1 MSARFRDGARASP
14 AARTGLLL
22 VNLGTPDAPTPAAV
36 RRYLGQFLHD
46 YRVVDLSRW
55 LWCPIL
61 HGVIL
66 PLRARKVATAYASIW
81 GPDGSPL
88 RAQSEKLALALQAQL
103 PEFDVRL
110 AMRYGAPSVA
120 SVLREWQ
127 ASGLERLLVL
137 PLYPQYSA
145 TTTAAVHDALFAELA
160 TWRQLPE
167 LRLINDYH
175 QNSDWLDSLEA
186 SVESH
191 WDLHGRGDR
200 LLISFHGIPQ
210 RFADAGDPYR
220 QQCEAG
226 ARLLA
231 ARLRLA
237 DGDWSLVFQSRFGR
251 EPWLQPYIDQTLTQ
265 LAAQGVKTID
275 VICPG
280 FAVDCLE
287 TLEEIAVR
295 DAELFRQAGG
305 GQLRYVQALNA
316 APGHV
321 SALATLARRHA
332 QGWCH

>member
-1 MSARFRDGARASP
+1 MSPHFRDGVRASP
-14 AARTGLLL
+14 ASRTALLL
-22 VNLGTPDAPTPAAV
+22 VNLGTPEAPTPAAV
-36 RRYLGQFLHD
+36 RRYLGEFLHD

-55 LWCPIL
+55 LWCPLL

-66 PLRARKVATAYASIW
+66 PLRARKVAQNYASIW

-88 RAQSEKLALALQAQL
+88 RAQSEKLAAALQSQL

-110 AMRYGAPSVA
+110 AMRYGKPSIA
-120 SVLREWQ
+120 EVLRELHDQ
-127 ASGLERLLVL
+127 GLERLLVL

-145 TTTAAVHDALFAELA
+145 TTSASVHDAVFAELSS
-160 TWRQLPE
+160 WRALPE

-175 QNSDWLDSLEA
+175 RNSDWLDALEA

-191 WDLHGRGDR
+191 WDLHGRGQK
-200 LLISFHGIPQ
+200 LLMSFHGIPQ
-210 RFADAGDPYR
+210 RFADAGDPYPR
-220 QQCEAG
+220 QCQAS

-231 ARLRLA
+231 ERLGLG
-237 DGDWSLVFQSRFGR
+237 DGDWSLCFQSRFGR
-251 EPWLQPYIDQTLTQ
+251 DAWLQPYIDLTLTQ
-265 LAAQGVKTID
+265 LPAQGVKTVD

-295 DAELFRQAGG
+295 DAELFARAGG
-305 GQLRYVQALNA
+305 TALRYVHALNA
-316 APGHV
+316 SPGHV

-332 QGWCH
+332 QGWLP